1 MAKIGYNLG
10 SPSILWEHPAKEA
23 FHVKRNR
30 KEKKTPVRGV
40 RVRTINLGMMLVS
53 CALYVVLLLVT
64 FHTARNYQAMVQATN
79 LYILCQEEAALV
91 SEGSDCLTNQARM
104 FTVTRDSQC
113 VENYFTEA
121 NVTRRRDLGLEKL
134 HGQASTKAQGFL
146 ETALDYS
153 NQLMGREIYA
163 MRLIA
168 QAEGWPD
175 SRLPEEM
182 RAVQLSDSHLALDRL
197 KQMEEARELVFGA
210 EYEAK
215 KQLISSNI
223 DFFLSDVLSS
233 TQRGQQDSVEDLEE
247 AMGLQRV
254 LFSAL
259 FVMNL
264 IVFAMIT
271 FLIVKPLQVYV
282 NCVRE
287 EKLIEITGA
296 YEFKY
301 LALTYNDIYELN
313 AANQVLQRHQA
324 ERDSLTGIMNQSA
337 FEQVKE
343 VLRVK
348 EQPIALLLADMDRF
362 QLINEGFGQ
371 EAGDQV
377 LKKVARLLRESFRT
391 TDFPARVEGDRFA
404 VILTDLDSSQQSMIE
419 GKVKAMNDALLNP
432 MDDMPQASLSVGA
445 AFSAS
450 GFSDEL
456 YRQAEEALRQVKEN
470 GRCGCRFYGEGQ
482 AEKKAGSAD
491 KISKESGN

>member
-1 MAKIGYNLG
+1 M
-10 SPSILWEHPAKEA
+10 
-23 FHVKRNR
+23 
-30 KEKKTPVRGV
+30 
-40 RVRTINLGMMLVS
+40 
-53 CALYVVLLLVT
+53 
-64 FHTARNYQAMVQATN
+64 
-79 LYILCQEEAALV
+79 
-91 SEGSDCLTNQARM
+91 
-104 FTVTRDSQC
+104 
-113 VENYFTEA
+113 
-121 NVTRRRDLGLEKL
+121 
-134 HGQASTKAQGFL
+134 
-146 ETALDYS
+146 
-153 NQLMGREIYA
+153 
-163 MRLIA
+163 
-168 QAEGWPD
+168 
-175 SRLPEEM
+175 
-182 RAVQLSDSHLALDRL
+182 
-197 KQMEEARELVFGA
+197 FGA

-313 AANQVLQRHQA
+313 AANQVLQRYQA

-491 KISKESGN
+491 RSSKGSGN